1 MVAQIIGIVGS
12 SLGCLVAAF
21 IFYFLVRKMLVKSLE
36 GKTLIFVS
44 FIGSGII
51 ILVINSLL
59 NGFVWGFVRYIPA
72 LFVWF
77 LIDIIIAN
85 KKKIISE
92 NIKG

>member
-1 MVAQIIGIVGS
+1 MVDHIIDIVGI
-12 SLGCLVAAF
+12 SLGCLVTAF

-51 ILVINSLL
+51 ILVINSFL
-59 NGFVWGFVRYIPA
+59 NGFVWGFVRYVPP

-77 LIDIIIAN
+77 LIDLIVLN
-85 KKKIISE
+85 KKEKQDHYEHI
-92 NIKG
+92 